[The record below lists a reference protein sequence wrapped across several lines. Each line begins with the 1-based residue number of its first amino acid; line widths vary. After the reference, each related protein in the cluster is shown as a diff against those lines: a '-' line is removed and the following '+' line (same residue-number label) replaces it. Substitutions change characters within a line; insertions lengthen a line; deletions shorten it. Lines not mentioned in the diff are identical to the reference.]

1 MSTMNNKDLLGG
13 LLLIA
18 IALFFG
24 VQSLQYSL
32 GQLNHMG
39 PGLFP
44 LAVSIVVLLIGI
56 LNVIRS
62 RFVERVPVSFN
73 LRSIAAII
81 GALVAFVTLSEFVN
95 MILGIIALV
104 FCATIGGSSYSVRRN
119 IGITAGLIVIA
130 FGFQKLFQLDLPL
143 Y

>member
-1 MSTMNNKDLLGG
+1 MNNRELLGG

-18 IALFFG
+18 VALFFG
-24 VQSLQYSL
+24 IQSLQYSIGEL
-32 GQLNHMG
+32 DRIG

-44 LAVSIVVLLIGI
+44 LVVSILVLLIGI

-62 RFVERVPVSFN
+62 RFVTRIPASFN
-73 LRSIAAII
+73 LRGIAAII
-81 GALVAFVTLSEFVN
+81 GALVAFVALSEHVN

-104 FCATIGGSSYSVRRN
+104 FCASLGAASYSIRRN
-119 IGITAGLIVIA
+119 VGISVCLIAIA
-130 FGFQKLFQLDLPL
+130 FAFQKLFQLDLPL